1 MRFSNFLPKTSKKLE
16 NRTEKKM
23 LKFTNITDIK
33 NANLEPVQI
42 GFLPNNTYFTK
53 AKEPQTL
60 YYLLNNQSIVNRVK
74 ELKIKVPYIYLA
86 LNLST
91 MCIECLH
98 YGTLVNRAVLC
109 TTSELEFINMQSK
122 VHIMCST
129 AKLEEE

>member
-1 MRFSNFLPKTSKKLE
+1 MRFSSFLPKTSKKLG

-23 LKFTNITDIK
+23 LKFVNITDIK
-33 NANLEPVQI
+33 NTNLDPVQI
-42 GFLPNNTYFTK
+42 TLLSNGTYFTK

-60 YYLLNNQSIVNRVK
+60 YYLLNKRDIANNVEEFKVK
-74 ELKIKVPYIYLA
+74 IPYICLA

-91 MCIECLH
+91 MRIECLH

-109 TTSELEFINMQSK
+109 TTPEVEFINMQSK
-122 VHIMCST
+122 VHIMCNT

>member
-1 MRFSNFLPKTSKKLE
+1 MVFQFFTKNIQKIGKPQ
-16 NRTEKKM
+16 KKM
-23 LKFTNITDIK
+23 LKFVNITDIK

-42 GFLPNNTYFTK
+42 SFLPNNTYFTK

-60 YYLLNNQSIVNRVK
+60 YYLLNKQNISNRVK
-74 ELKIKVPYIYLA
+74 ELKVELPYIYLA

-98 YGTLVNRAVLC
+98 YCTLVNRAVLC
-109 TTSELEFINMQSK
+109 STPEVEFINMQSK
-122 VHIMCST
+122 VHIMFST